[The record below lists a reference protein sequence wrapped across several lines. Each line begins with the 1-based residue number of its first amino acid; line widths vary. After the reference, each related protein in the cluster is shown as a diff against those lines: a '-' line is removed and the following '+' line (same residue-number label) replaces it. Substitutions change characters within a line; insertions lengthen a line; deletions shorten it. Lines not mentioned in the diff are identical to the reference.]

1 MNTKNNPII
10 ELIEKLPGNNEEKI
24 YSLALILVLRDQ
36 PLTGR
41 RRLSKILGLS
51 ERKVRTFI
59 EKLTKH
65 KMIEKNMYALKL
77 STNTIKLLEKINIK
91 RITNDYKILMISEI
105 PGLCNIIEEKIMAFR
120 DHLVINIKDPDS
132 IEVICCRTNSS
143 IIIPRVPEYL
153 KKKYEEI
160 INKYVSST
168 KQDEL
173 IIFWRNYQPFL
184 YDASVI
190 LTISIFFQNIQRN
203 HY

>member
-1 MNTKNNPII
+1 MRTRNNPII
-10 ELIEKLPGNNEEKI
+10 ELIEKLPGNTEEKI

-36 PLTGR
+36 PLIGR

-51 ERKVRTFI
+51 ERKVRTLI
-59 EKLTKH
+59 EKLAKQ
-65 KMIEKNMYALKL
+65 KMIERNMYALRL
-77 STNTIKLLEKINIK
+77 SAYISKLLENISIK
-91 RITNDYKILMISEI
+91 RITNEHKILMISEI
-105 PGLCNIIEEKIMAFR
+105 PGLCSILEEKIMDFR
-120 DHLVINIKDPDS
+120 DHLVINIKNPDS

-153 KKKYEEI
+153 KKTYEEI
-160 INKYVSST
+160 INKYVSSI

-184 YDASVI
+184 YDASVL

>member
-1 MNTKNNPII
+1 MSTKNNPII

-36 PLTGR
+36 PLIGR

-51 ERKVRTFI
+51 ERRVRTLI
-59 EKLTKH
+59 EKLIKH

-77 STNTIKLLEKINIK
+77 SANMIKLLENINIK
-91 RITNDYKILMISEI
+91 RITNKHKISMISII
-105 PGLCNIIEEKIMAFR
+105 PNLCSILEEKIMVFR
-120 DHLVINIKDPDS
+120 DHLVINIKDPNS
-132 IEVICCRTNSS
+132 IEVICCQTNSN

-168 KQDEL
+168 RQDEL
-173 IIFWRNYQPFL
+173 IIFWKNYQPYL
-184 YDASVI
+184 YDASVL
-190 LTISIFFQNIQRN
+190 LTISIFFKNI
-203 HY
+203 

>member
-1 MNTKNNPII
+1 MSTKNNPII
-10 ELIEKLPGNNEEKI
+10 ELIEKLPGNNEEKT

-36 PLTGR
+36 PLIGR

-51 ERKVRTFI
+51 ERKVRTLI
-59 EKLTKH
+59 EKLAKH
-65 KMIEKNMYALKL
+65 KMIEKDMYALKL
-77 STNTIKLLEKINIK
+77 SINTIKLLENISIK
-91 RITNDYKILMISEI
+91 RIINEYKILMISEI
-105 PGLCNIIEEKIMAFR
+105 PSLCSILEEKIMNFR
-120 DHLVINIKDPDS
+120 DHLVINIKNPDS
-132 IEVICCRTNSS
+132 IEVICCRTNSN

-184 YDASVI
+184 YDASVL

-203 HY
+203 HN